1 MTNSEKQNTTTE
13 ELRPMVGVS
22 LPPVD
27 LIDRFELN
35 PDSFYKS
42 TVGFHYDHISAIAVE
57 YLKQETGFVMERGP
71 GIKPVL
77 PLDEEERRLVGTGQM
92 KCPLCQ
98 GYQEIERLHRG
109 RDTGIRTIMPIPCFC
124 KAYKAYS
131 TRWEDPLIVPSDYRK
146 LSLEK
151 LHQVR
156 EFRDRF
162 KTFKSK
168 GTLDK
173 LFGVTDVYRSFSYLL
188 TGNGGTGKSTLMT
201 ALYQDALGAW
211 AQQGYQQGNFTEA
224 VWKTDALRLS
234 KQFQAWSLRDMEGR
248 REDEPIDVPI
258 VTPNKVKHA
267 IKAGFQ
273 PCLFIEEIDKYKHSE
288 FQNREF
294 FAVLEA
300 IHANG
305 GQIVATSNITDLQLK
320 SSLGAQF
327 GESIV
332 RRIMGLPR
340 GILVDFDKGSITL
353 NIDEKLRRGLP
364 EQTPKETGGTGEK
377 KVQAKPGEVAPAL
390 DQSQPKLPADSV
402 PGAPVELKSAT
413 KNPQSPTGGGKRKP
427 VGYQVRRLPDGRVMG
442 DN

>member
-1 MTNSEKQNTTTE
+1 LEIITMNNTEEQNATTE
-13 ELRPMVGVS
+13 EVSPIVGVS

-27 LIDRFELN
+27 KVDRFELST
-35 PDSFYKS
+35 DSFIKS
-42 TVGFHYDHISAIAVE
+42 KAGFHYEHISAIAVE

-71 GIKPVL
+71 GIKPIL

-162 KTFKSK
+162 KTFRSK

-248 REDEPIDVPI
+248 REDEAIEVPI

-273 PCLFIEEIDKYKHSE
+273 PCLFIEEIDKYKLNSE

-320 SSLGAQF
+320 SGLGAQF

-353 NIDEKLRRGLP
+353 NIDQKLRRPLP
-364 EQTPKETGGTGEK
+364 EPPKEVSNDSTLSS
-377 KVQAKPGEVAPAL
+377 QEVPPSNYNL
-390 DQSQPKLPADSV
+390 TL
-402 PGAPVELKSAT
+402 
-413 KNPQSPTGGGKRKP
+413 N
-427 VGYQVRRLPDGRVMG
+427 RRR
-442 DN
+442 